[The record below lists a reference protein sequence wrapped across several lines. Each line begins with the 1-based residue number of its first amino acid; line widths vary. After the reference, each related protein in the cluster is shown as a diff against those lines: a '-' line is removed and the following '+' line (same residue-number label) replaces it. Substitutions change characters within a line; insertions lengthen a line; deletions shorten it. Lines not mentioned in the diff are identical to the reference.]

1 MTEGAGK
8 RRKREEVGG
17 WEVGEGGIVAGKG
30 RKMRKAEF
38 DWGGEERKKM
48 RKKGSG
54 GGGGGGIGAGKRIRK

>member
-8 RRKREEVGG
+8 RRKREEVGE
-17 WEVGEGGIVAGKG
+17 WEAGEGGIVAGKG

-48 RKKGSG
+48 RKNGA
-54 GGGGGGIGAGKRIRK
+54 GGGGGIGAGKRRRK